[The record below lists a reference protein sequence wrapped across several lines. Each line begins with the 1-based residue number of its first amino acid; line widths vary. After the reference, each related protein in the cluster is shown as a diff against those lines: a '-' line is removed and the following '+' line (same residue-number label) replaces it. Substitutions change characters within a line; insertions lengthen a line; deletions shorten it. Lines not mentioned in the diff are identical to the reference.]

1 MMNRRVFLALT
12 ASNLLMAQLVWAQAS
27 EKRYRLGI
35 IATGSGTRSA
45 AFYVAF
51 EKRMRE
57 LGWIDG
63 KNLTVDFEGG
73 EGAGQLT
80 EIATRMVRRGA
91 DVLLAAGPEGGI
103 RAASQAT
110 STVPI
115 VIVALNYDP
124 VQKGYVSSLAR
135 PGRNITGVSFRNPE
149 VGPKQLELLQ
159 QALPRAGR
167 VGLLWS
173 AFSSDQ
179 VPPIDAE
186 AARLRIQLEKVELTS
201 PDDID
206 RALVTLKTRR
216 VDAVLALG
224 DPIIYSERARIA
236 KLGLERSLPVAGA
249 LSGPPVGYLLGFGPD
264 LDAAL
269 RSAAAYVD
277 RILRG
282 AKPAD
287 MPIEQ
292 PTKFELIINLK
303 TAKALGIA
311 IPQSLLLRAD
321 DVIQ

>member
-1 MMNRRVFLALT
+1 MDRRAFLTVAAGNMLAT
-12 ASNLLMAQLVWAQAS
+12 QVLWAQAP
-27 EKRYRLGI
+27 ERRYRLGI
-35 IATGSGTRSA
+35 IATGNNTRSA
-45 AFYVAF
+45 AFYAAF
-51 EKRMRE
+51 EARMRE

-63 KNLTVDFEGG
+63 KNLTVDFEEG
-73 EGAGQLT
+73 ESAGQLSG
-80 EIATRMVRRGA
+80 IATRLVRRGA

-103 RAASQAT
+103 KAASQAT

-124 VQKGYVSSLAR
+124 VQKGYVTSLSR

-159 QALPRAGR
+159 QALPRASR

-179 VPPIDAE
+179 VPPVDAE
-186 AARLRIQLEKVELTS
+186 AARLHLQLEKFELTS
-201 PDDID
+201 HDDID
-206 RALVTLKTRR
+206 KSFVTLKTRR

-224 DPIIYSERARIA
+224 DPIVYRERAKIA

-264 LDAAL
+264 LNAAL

-282 AKPAD
+282 AKPAE

-303 TAKALGIA
+303 TAKALGIT